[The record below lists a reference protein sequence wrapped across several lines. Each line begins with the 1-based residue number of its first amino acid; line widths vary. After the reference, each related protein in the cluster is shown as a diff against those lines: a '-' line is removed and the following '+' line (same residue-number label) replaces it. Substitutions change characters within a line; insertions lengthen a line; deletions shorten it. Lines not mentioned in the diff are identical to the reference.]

1 MTMKTTALL
10 TRRRLMTAGA
20 GAAAL
25 LCAPSFGRANT
36 WPSKPIRILAGFA
49 AGGQTDQFSRAYG
62 DYISRETGQ
71 TVVVENKTGAGGALA
86 AVELKRSAP
95 DGHTLMITNTTT
107 FMLNPV
113 LMKDIRYDPLKDF
126 AMISMMPSGSVPLFV
141 SEKVPAKTL
150 PEFIEYA
157 KKSGKV
163 NIGTYAAGSYAHI
176 VVAELNKQYGLK
188 MEAIHYRG
196 EAPMFADLAGQ
207 AIDAGIGTY
216 VSAMPLLDTGK
227 IRTIATSRRRIP
239 ALPGVATFKEQGM
252 TSRATSL
259 MTFQGCVAPAG
270 TPQEI
275 VTKLSELMVAAGKTD
290 RIQEMLKK
298 QGIDEA
304 AMTVAASQNIYQEEA
319 PVWAELAGS
328 LGPVAQ

>member
-1 MTMKTTALL
+1 MTTTALL
-10 TRRRLMTAGA
+10 TRRRLMTASA

-25 LCAPSFGRANT
+25 LCAPSLVRANT
-36 WPSKPIRILAGFA
+36 WPTKPIRILAGFA

-62 DYISRETGQ
+62 DYISREVGQ

-86 AVELKRSAP
+86 AVELKRSDA

-141 SEKVPAKTL
+141 NEKIPVKTL
-150 PEFIEYA
+150 AEFIDYA
-157 KKSGKV
+157 KKYGKV

-188 MEAIHYRG
+188 IEAIHYRG
-196 EAPMFADLAGQ
+196 EAPMFSDLAGQ

-216 VSAMPLLDTGK
+216 VSAMPLLDAGK
-227 IRTIATSRRRIP
+227 IKAIATSRRRIP
-239 ALPGVATFKEQGM
+239 SLPDVATFKEQGM
-252 TSRATSL
+252 TSRATEL

-275 VTKLSELMVAAGKTD
+275 VTRLSELMVAAGKTD

-304 AMTVAASQNIYQEEA
+304 AMTVAASQKIYKEEA

>member
-1 MTMKTTALL
+1 MTTTALL
-10 TRRRLMTAGA
+10 TRRRLMTASA

-25 LCAPSFGRANT
+25 LCAPSLVRANS
-36 WPSKPIRILAGFA
+36 WPTKPIRILAGFA

-62 DYISRETGQ
+62 DYISREVGQ

-150 PEFIEYA
+150 AEFIDYA

-216 VSAMPLLDTGK
+216 VSAMPLLDAGK
-227 IRTIATSRRRIP
+227 IKTIATSRRRIP
-239 ALPGVATFKEQGM
+239 SLPDVATFKEQGM
-252 TSRATSL
+252 TSRATEL
-259 MTFQGCVAPAG
+259 MTFQGCVAPTG

-304 AMTVAASQNIYQEEA
+304 AMTVAASQKIYKEEA